1 MTVPLPGWLPAQG
14 GRIAVVTG
22 ANSGI
27 GLEAARWLAAAG
39 ARVLLACRRPDAA
52 QAAVHTIRMDVPD
65 ARVEAVRVDLAS
77 LKSIQAAATELV
89 DRLDAPIDLLI
100 NNAGVMAPPQRTLTE
115 DAFELQIGVNH
126 LGHFAWTMHL
136 ASHLSA
142 TARVVQ
148 VSSVA
153 HKFGRIRWDDLHSV
167 RAYNSW
173 SAYGQSK
180 LANLLFT
187 SELNRRLEQTQMGAC
202 AVACHPG
209 YSATNLQTAF
219 DSPRSL
225 SGRVMRLGNAIF
237 AQSARAGALPTVYA
251 ATGKHVTGGDY
262 VGPSG
267 FLELWGQPVK
277 VGRTRQAQ
285 DPDAQARL
293 WTLSVEATGVD
304 LS

>member
-1 MTVPLPGWLPAQG
+1 MPVPLPEWLPHQN

-27 GLEAARWLAAAG
+27 GFEAARWLAAAG
-39 ARVLLACRRPDAA
+39 ARVILACRRPDAA
-52 QAAVHTIRMDVPD
+52 QSAVRSIRMDVPD
-65 ARVEAVRVDLAS
+65 ARLEQVTVDLGS
-77 LKSIQAAATELV
+77 LKSVQQGATELI
-89 DRLDAPIDLLI
+89 DRLDSPIDLLI
-100 NNAGVMAPPQRTLTE
+100 NNAGVMAPPHRTLTE
-115 DAFELQIGVNH
+115 DAFELQLGVNH
-126 LGHFAWTMHL
+126 LGHFAWTLHL

-153 HKFGRIRWDDLHSV
+153 HKFGRIHWDDLHSV

-173 SAYGQSK
+173 AAYGQSK

-187 SELNRRLEQTQMGAC
+187 AELNRRLQEGRTGAC

-225 SGRVMRLGNAIF
+225 SGRVMRLGNALF

-251 ATGKHVTGGDY
+251 ATGKHIIGGDY

-285 DPDAQARL
+285 DPVAQARL
-293 WTLSVEATGVD
+293 WEVSVEATGID